1 MKNIITI
8 FTLSFFT
15 CFQLLAQQND
25 CDCENRYQTELFNDV
40 NVQTVTYSDVHNLSM
55 DIYTPSGDNCIN
67 RPLLIFAHGG
77 TFIFG
82 NKSNPTMVDLCES
95 FAKKGYVTASI
106 NYRLAVDIVGW
117 IQQFTFYTDTESA
130 YEVVLNATMD
140 GKAAIRYFRKDAAE
154 NNNTY
159 GIDVNQI
166 WGGGNSAGGILFLHA
181 AHIQSKEEF
190 IAPLDAN
197 RASIAENIISSFTDG
212 IEGDSGNPGYSSD
225 LAGVISLAGA
235 LHRSEYLDAND
246 VPTVFCHGDDDSVVP
261 YNCNGFQNNPSYDQ
275 LCGGGALYS
284 ELSGLDVNTDLQTF
298 PGSDHCPWDGSPVI
312 KQQMKDFVTD
322 FLYNN
327 INCNQT
333 YLNESSLEKRLLYQ
347 TDIMGRINPFKPE
360 GLVFNIYTDGSVMK
374 QYQLK
379 Q

>member
-1 MKNIITI
+1 MKNISII
-8 FTLSFFT
+8 FTLSLFT

-25 CDCENRYQTELFNDV
+25 CDCESRYDTEIFNDV
-40 NVQTVTYSDVHNLSM
+40 NVETVTYSDVHNLSM
-55 DIYTPSGDNCIN
+55 DIYTPSGDNCSN

-82 NKSNPTMVDLCES
+82 TKSNPTMVDLCES

-106 NYRLAVDIVGW
+106 NYRLAGDIVGFLPS
-117 IQQFTFYTDTESA
+117 FTFYTDTESA
-130 YEVVLNATMD
+130 YEVVLNAVMD
-140 GKAAIRYFRKDAAE
+140 GKAAIRYFRKNVAE

-166 WGGGNSAGGILFLHA
+166 WGGGNSAGGVLFLHA
-181 AHIQSKEEF
+181 GHVQSKQEF

-197 RASIAENIISSFTDG
+197 RASLAEGIIDSFSG
-212 IEGDSGNPGYSSD
+212 GMEGDSGNPGYSSE
-225 LAGVISLAGA
+225 LSGVISLAGA
-235 LHRSEYLDAND
+235 LHRSEYVDNND
-246 VPTVFCHGDDDSVVP
+246 IPTVFCHGDEDSVVP
-261 YNCNGFQNNPSYDQ
+261 YDCNGFQNNPSYDQ
-275 LCGGGALYS
+275 LCGGGALS
-284 ELSGLDVNTDLQTF
+284 PAFEALGLTTDLLNF

-312 KQQMKDFVTD
+312 KQQMKDFVSS
-322 FLYNN
+322 FLYDN

-333 YLNESSLEKRLLYQ
+333 NLKESDLEKELLYQ
-347 TDIMGRINPFKPE
+347 TDIMGRINPFINK
-360 GLVFNIYTDGSVMK
+360 GLIFNIYTDGSVTK